1 MSETTK
7 SILEAA
13 LKLSDEDREGLTI
26 KLLDSLPPS
35 KDWEEVS
42 DDEIVVEVMRR
53 HEAAQNN
60 QSSSTPAED
69 VHARL
74 MRELHAETPR

>member
-1 MSETTK
+1 MSEATR

-13 LKLSDEDREGLTI
+13 LKLSDEDRERLAM
-26 KLLDSLPPS
+26 KLLDSLPRF

-42 DDEIVVEVMRR
+42 DDDIVAEVMRR

-74 MRELHAETPR
+74 LRELHAETPR